1 MARIEDLK
9 EVLKE
14 TLENKG
20 VLNQVRA
27 RIRAEVFNALDD
39 HNEVKPT
46 LSNENFLI
54 NELIRE
60 YLDFNKYNYT
70 KSVLTVE
77 SGQPPERIDRRFLLQ
92 QLNMEE
98 TRDSLKLPILYGML
112 SKFMQN
118 SKHDEKVA
126 TAKKQRKFSS
136 DNPDRYPREIPSS
149 HSSIL
154 EEMADEK
161 RETLITYKN

>member
-1 MARIEDLK
+1 MAKIEDLK
-9 EVLKE
+9 AVLKE

-39 HNEVKPT
+39 QTEMKPT

-70 KSVLTVE
+70 KSVLMVE
-77 SGQPPERIDRRFLLQ
+77 SGQPTEKIDRRFLLQ

-98 TRDSLKLPILYGML
+98 MQEPRKIPLLYGML
-112 SKFMQN
+112 SHFLRKE
-118 SKHDEKVA
+118 EKVFKSDQLPSA
-126 TAKKQRKFSS
+126 VAGRNVKDVLTSDDSLLEDLPQR
-136 DNPDRYPREIPSS
+136 R
-149 HSSIL
+149 L
-154 EEMADEK
+154 ESV
-161 RETLITYKN
+161 ITYKN

>member
-1 MARIEDLK
+1 MAKIEDLK

-27 RIRAEVFNALDD
+27 RIRAEVFNTL
-39 HNEVKPT
+39 NEQTEVKPT

-77 SGQPPERIDRRFLLQ
+77 SGQPSDKMDRRFLLQ

-98 TRDSLKLPILYGML
+98 TQEPAKLPLLYGML
-112 SKFMQN
+112 SHFLQQRQQKG
-118 SKHDEKVA
+118 SKNQQPSSLAVGERNYKDL
-126 TAKKQRKFSS
+126 TSS
-136 DNPDRYPREIPSS
+136 DNSLTEDAPHNKKLD
-149 HSSIL
+149 
-154 EEMADEK
+154 
-161 RETLITYKN
+161 TLITYRN

>member
-1 MARIEDLK
+1 MAKIEDLK
-9 EVLKE
+9 AVLKE

-27 RIRAEVFNALDD
+27 RIRAEVFNALDEQT
-39 HNEVKPT
+39 EVKPT

-77 SGQPPERIDRRFLLQ
+77 SGQPTENIDRRFLLQ
-92 QLNMEE
+92 QLNMDDTEE
-98 TRDSLKLPILYGML
+98 QGKMPLLYGML
-112 SKFMQN
+112 SHFLQRGRK
-118 SKHDEKVA
+118 SYKSEK
-126 TAKKQRKFSS
+126 
-136 DNPDRYPREIPSS
+136 PSS
-149 HSSIL
+149 AVAARNTKDLVTSDDSLL
-154 EEMADEK
+154 EDVPQK
-161 RETLITYKN
+161 RLESVITYKN